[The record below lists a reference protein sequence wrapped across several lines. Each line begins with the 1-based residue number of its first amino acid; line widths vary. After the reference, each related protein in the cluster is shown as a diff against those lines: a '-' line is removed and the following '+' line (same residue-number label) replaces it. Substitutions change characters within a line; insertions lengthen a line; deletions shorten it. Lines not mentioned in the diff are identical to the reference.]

1 MGSSNQPRR
10 VTRHEF
16 EGLDSLGTELGASY
30 SMEGNLFGA
39 ECEES
44 AVFTIRN

>member
-1 MGSSNQPRR
+1 
-10 VTRHEF
+10 
-16 EGLDSLGTELGASY
+16 
-30 SMEGNLFGA
+30 MEGNLFGA